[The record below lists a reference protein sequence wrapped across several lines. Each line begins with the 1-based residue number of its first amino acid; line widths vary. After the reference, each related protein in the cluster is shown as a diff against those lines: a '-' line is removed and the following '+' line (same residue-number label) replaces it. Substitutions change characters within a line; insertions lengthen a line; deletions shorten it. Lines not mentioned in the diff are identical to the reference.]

1 MLQIHLI
8 LGLALL
14 GMIFPIAH
22 AQNYQ
27 ITILDG
33 TSKQESGLKFYPE
46 TLPFSGD
53 DTITWKNEDSTPHS
67 ITSGIGAHPEYS
79 GKFFKTGIISSGKS
93 GSAKIDVK
101 QNFAFYYFC
110 ELHPWLAGKLVVDT
124 APESQPETTNPI
136 VTTGQIGSDVAISGQ
151 VHLDFRKTPY
161 DILTYQGDTLVDVK
175 HGIFDDAGAYVDSI
189 KNLSPGQYTLKI
201 VYGLPTQIGTTQIQV
216 SEQIPSWIRTNAK
229 WWSEGTTTDT
239 EFVKAIQY
247 LAKEKVIK
255 LSKGDA
261 TNSDAIVPAWLKTS
275 AGWWASGQIS
285 DTEFA
290 KSLQYLSDNGI
301 IQI

>member
-1 MLQIHLI
+1 
-8 LGLALL
+8 
-14 GMIFPIAH
+14 MIFPIAH

-46 TLPFSGD
+46 TLPFSED

-79 GKFFKTGIISSGKS
+79 GKFFKTGTISPGKS
-93 GSAKIDVK
+93 GNAKIDVK

-151 VHLDFRKTPY
+151 VHLDFRETPY

-175 HGIFDDAGAYVDSI
+175 HGIFDYAGAYVDSI
-189 KNLSPGQYTLKI
+189 RHLSPGQYTLKI

-229 WWSEGTTTDT
+229 WWSEGNTADT